1 MPGKSAAAVTLP
13 ALEKAEVSSYD
24 PKLFHK
30 ILPLPVFDGFRNT
43 SGVVWQYPQSS
54 ECLPSFSKA

>member
-1 MPGKSAAAVTLP
+1 MPSKSAAAVALP

-30 ILPLPVFDGFRNT
+30 IFPLPVFDGFRNT
-43 SGVVWQYPQSS
+43 SGVVSQYPQS
-54 ECLPSFSKA
+54 L

>member
-1 MPGKSAAAVTLP
+1 MPGKSAAAVALP

-30 ILPLPVFDGFRNT
+30 TLPLPVFDGSEHFRRRLA
-43 SGVVWQYPQSS
+43 VPA
-54 ECLPSFSKA
+54 EL